1 MHNDGSL
8 IKIIVATPMNRPLS
22 PKRDNLATQVAR
34 DLAIRVDSGDLKPG
48 DRLPP
53 ERELMEIYGV
63 SRTVVRE
70 AISSL
75 RSSGRVATHQGRGA
89 FVKTSP
95 ATVGISIDVAD
106 LSTARDV
113 LYIMDV
119 RIGLESEA
127 AALAAKN
134 RSEED
139 LKTIVQALEEL
150 NKAHGTQPRYDA
162 DFHLAI
168 ARSTHNHY
176 FADLLG
182 DLAHLLIPPLR
193 LKLAHTSDAERENYL
208 NRINQEHAQIVKAI
222 SQSDSEGAR
231 AAMRVHLVNGRDRLH
246 EAFVAE
252 SKTPASTKSE

>member
-1 MHNDGSL
+1 
-8 IKIIVATPMNRPLS
+8 MNNSSS

-34 DLAIRVDSGDLKPG
+34 DLALRVDSGDLKPG

-95 ATVGISIDVAD
+95 ASVGISIDLAD
-106 LSTARDV
+106 LSTTRDV
-113 LYIMDV
+113 LYIMDI

-134 RSEED
+134 CTDAD
-139 LKTIVQALEEL
+139 LKAINDALHEL
-150 NKAHGTQPRYDA
+150 QQTHGMQPRYDA
-162 DFHLAI
+162 QLHLAI
-168 ARSTHNHY
+168 ARATHNHY

-193 LKLAHTSDAERENYL
+193 VKLAHTAEEERESYL
-208 NRINQEHAQIVKAI
+208 QRLNQEHSQIVRAI
-222 SQSDSEGAR
+222 AQRDPEAAR
-231 AAMRVHLVNGRDRLH
+231 AAMRVHLSNGRDRLQQ
-246 EAFVAE
+246 AFEQEFRVAPG
-252 SKTPASTKSE
+252 TLQR